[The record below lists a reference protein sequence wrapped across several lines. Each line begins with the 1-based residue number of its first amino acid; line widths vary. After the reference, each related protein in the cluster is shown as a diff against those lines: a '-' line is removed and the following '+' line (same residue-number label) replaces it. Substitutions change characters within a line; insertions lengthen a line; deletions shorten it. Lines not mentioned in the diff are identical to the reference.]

1 MTIWL
6 KILTVSLLLVISAC
20 VCAGTKAITDAD
32 IVSMIEV
39 GKSTQAD
46 VTALLGNPIATS
58 YGEAGQETWHY
69 TWVTAAPTP
78 TAFVP
83 VVKAFTPSLHETTRE
98 LAVTFNRD
106 GTVKSLVRAQLP
118 KSPHPA
124 G

>member
-1 MTIWL
+1 MTAWL
-6 KILTVSLLLVISAC
+6 KLLTIFLLLVTSAC
-20 VCAGTKAITDAD
+20 VSAGTQAITDAG

-58 YGEAGQETWHY
+58 YGDQGQETWHY
-69 TWVTAAPTP
+69 TWVTAIPTP

-83 VVKAFTPSLHETTRE
+83 VVKAFTPSLHETTQE

-106 GTVKSLVRAQLP
+106 GTVKSLVRGQLP
-118 KSPHPA
+118 RNPQPS